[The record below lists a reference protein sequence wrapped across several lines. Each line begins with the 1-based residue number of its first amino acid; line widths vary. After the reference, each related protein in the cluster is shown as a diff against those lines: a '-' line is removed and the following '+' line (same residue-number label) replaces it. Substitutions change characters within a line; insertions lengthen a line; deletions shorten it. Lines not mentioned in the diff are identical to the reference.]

1 MTTKIRQCDI
11 ETSLPIQSAFFQ
23 RHAPVVA
30 RDILG
35 KILVTESQGFL
46 CAAMIVEVE
55 AYLDFEDPAS
65 HAFRGKTRRNASM
78 FGAGGL
84 AYVYLSYGMHRCV
97 NIVTG
102 KEGTGEAV
110 LLRAAEPLYG
120 LEAMAQRRNIPFAD
134 TPKVKRSLASGP
146 GKLTAAM
153 NIQLSDDGR
162 AWNLDAFK
170 VVDLGIAI
178 NPSEIETLPRIGI
191 SKGVELPLR
200 FLVKGSPFLSRA

>member
-1 MTTKIRQCDI
+1 MTTKMRHTDF
-11 ETSLPIQSAFFQ
+11 ETWIPLQPAFFQ
-23 RHAPVVA
+23 RHAPVVSP
-30 RDILG
+30 DLLG
-35 KILVTESQGFL
+35 KILVTKSQGFL

-55 AYLDFEDPAS
+55 AYLGSEDPAS

-110 LLRAAEPLYG
+110 LLRAGEPLYG

-134 TPKVKRSLASGP
+134 TPKVKGSLASGP

-153 NIQLSDDGR
+153 DIQLSDDGR
-162 AWNLDAFK
+162 AWNVDAFK
-170 VVDLGIAI
+170 VVDPGIAI
-178 NPSEIETLPRIGI
+178 NPSDIETSPRIGI
-191 SKGVELPLR
+191 SKGTELPLR
-200 FLVKGSPFLSRA
+200 FFVKGSPFLSRS